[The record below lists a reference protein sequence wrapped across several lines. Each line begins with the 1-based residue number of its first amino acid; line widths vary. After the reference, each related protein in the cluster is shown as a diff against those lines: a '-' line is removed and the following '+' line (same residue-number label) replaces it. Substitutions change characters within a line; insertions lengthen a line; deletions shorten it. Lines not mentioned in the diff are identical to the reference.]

1 MKSHV
6 IYPSVSAPQKVVFP
20 VLAKINK
27 CCGCGDDYIVL
38 FEGPNLGTCVSSQ
51 NPNYLGKSFAC
62 KFSEQWWEVLPKGVK
77 VTLEN

>member
-20 VLAKINK
+20 VLAKSINAAR
-27 CCGCGDDYIVL
+27 CGDDYIVL